1 MAKVKPDHNWT
12 PKQEIM
18 DLWPNVSGNAVNAL
32 DQSETSQPTPVFWR
46 HDGSIAHAPV
56 MYYFLDKVDENER
69 TFTARGYKAEIEA
82 IPTIDQDDTK
92 TEKSTADWII
102 AVKQAAL
109 ASGADQVG
117 ICRYDPAWTYDDRP
131 QPNGEWAVV
140 MAFAHDYD
148 ALATAPDND
157 SLIEV
162 MNQYGSA
169 GKAAKHLTNW
179 IHENGY
185 IAEAKTGP
193 NSEDVLMI
201 PAAIAAGLGELGKHG
216 SMINRQFG
224 SNFRLSMVTT
234 DLPLA
239 PDMADVFGGEAFCL
253 NCQICT
259 NACPPQA
266 IKSEKQLVRGT
277 TKWYVDFDKCVPYF
291 VDNQACGICIA
302 VCPWS
307 RPGIA
312 DNLVKKMIKRLAAQ
326 DTRVQESN

>member
-1 MAKVKPDHNWT
+1 MRDPWQ
-12 PKQEIM
+12 PKQEII
-18 DLWPNVSGNAVNAL
+18 DLWPDISGNSINGL
-32 DQSETSQPTPVFWR
+32 NQQTQSAPTPVFWR
-46 HDGSIAHAPV
+46 HDGSIPHANV
-56 MYYFLDKVDENER
+56 MYYFLDKVDANER
-69 TFTARGYKAEIEA
+69 TFAARGYKAEIEA
-82 IPTIDQDDTK
+82 IATIDQADTHA
-92 TEKSTADWII
+92 EKSTQDWIRE
-102 AVKQAAL
+102 VKQAAL

-117 ICRYDPAWTYDDRP
+117 ICAYDPAWTYADRD
-131 QPNGEWAVV
+131 QPNGQWAVV
-140 MAFAHDYD
+140 MGFSHDYD
-148 ALATAPDND
+148 ELATAPDND

-162 MNQYGSA
+162 MNQYGRA

-179 IHENGY
+179 IHQNGF

-216 SMINRQFG
+216 SLINRQFG

-239 PDMADVFGGEAFCL
+239 PDSADVFGGEAFCL

-259 NACPPQA
+259 KACPPEA
-266 IKSEKQLVRGT
+266 ISPEKQLVRGE
-277 TKWYVDFDKCVPYF
+277 TKWYVNFDKCVPYF
-291 VDNQACGICIA
+291 VDNQSCGICIA

-312 DNLVKKMIKRLAAQ
+312 DNLVKKMVKRLA
-326 DTRVQESN
+326 NKN